1 MIAVGVDTHKERHCV
16 HREKLE
22 RARLG
27 CFIGETEGLVE
38 CGEMLDLHKVVGLGT
53 DQRALV
59 AVEKSRQEARRVGR

>member
-1 MIAVGVDTHKERHCV
+1 MFAVGSTPTRSATSV

-38 CGEMLDLHKVVGLGT
+38 CGEILDLHKVVGL
-53 DQRALV
+53 
-59 AVEKSRQEARRVGR
+59 RQINATLSP